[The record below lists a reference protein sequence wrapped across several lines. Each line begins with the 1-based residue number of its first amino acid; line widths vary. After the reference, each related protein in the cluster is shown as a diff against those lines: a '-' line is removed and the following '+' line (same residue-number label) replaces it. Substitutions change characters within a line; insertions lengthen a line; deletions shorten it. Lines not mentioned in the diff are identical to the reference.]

1 MKNINKFLL
10 VASSVLFFAQ
20 SLKINCE
27 FNFVERKF
35 SNSGQCLF
43 GKELTAPRDVQ
54 RWHASHKSNDKSKIY
69 PKMLSSHLLDSS
81 WFTYLLVSV
90 HNDLNNDSLDPYRC
104 ALLASFHDYLEV
116 YTGDILSTTKS
127 LDPEMKKLCTKAE
140 KYAYSNFIESV
151 PEKLKKPLR
160 NALYIFIKGKLSD
173 EEKKILN
180 FIKFSD
186 LMSAYFECLE
196 ELEAGNKEF
205 LEPSKY
211 LQSEMKDLAT
221 RDVSME
227 YFYNLLFPTN

>member
-1 MKNINKFLL
+1 MKKINKFLL

-20 SLKINCE
+20 NLKINGE

-35 SNSGQCLF
+35 SNSEQCLF
-43 GKELTAPRDVQ
+43 GKKLTAPRDVQ
-54 RWHASHKSNDKSKIY
+54 RWHASHKIY
-69 PKMLSSHLLDSS
+69 PKILSSHLLDSS

-90 HNDLNNDSLDPYRC
+90 HNDLTNDSLDPYKC

-116 YTGDILSTTKS
+116 YTGDILSTTKN
-127 LDPEMKKLCTKAE
+127 LNPEMKRLCTEAE
-140 KYAYSNFIESV
+140 KYAYSNFIDSV

-160 NALYIFIKGKLSD
+160 NAMYIFINDELSD
-173 EEKKILN
+173 EDKKILS

-211 LQSEMKDLAT
+211 LQSEMKDLAEK
-221 RDVSME
+221 DVSME